1 MSSPEHINDSQ
12 GEEPASPSA
21 YDGNLSDLQ
30 LKLDETPKP
39 FVDTDADLPMSP
51 ISPNEEE
58 AVSGRNTPQEGTPS
72 DGGVNGP
79 EEERPEEEEAQPAE
93 EEEVEDTPTVLF
105 ESAED
110 ALQALIAIATRPID
124 EPHAMMGDPIY
135 QLLTKLGV
143 KERTRKV
150 GEYRAPPQEPHPSST
165 LLMLKR
171 RLHDEFRMEKSEK
184 HRAHCDALQEV
195 EDAHKARMQEL
206 LDKHEAALL
215 AVTNK
220 EAEMM
225 PLPAA
230 PTAKSIHA
238 LQKQLGGDA
247 THQMDAATRRLS
259 TLWKTKYER
268 NCAEL
273 IQANEVLMVSRSEY
287 EQLNTLDGRDAGFLE
302 TKLSILRDD
311 LEAERAKGDS
321 LKQAFLLECRNN
333 GVSPE
338 GFKEAKHK
346 HLGRRQLQ
354 DKYGVGG
361 EEGAGGDEEGAD
373 IPQPPVMINGEF
385 LLDEE
390 QLDGG
395 RTFSFT
401 PDGCRLPSIRE
412 IGQRIAELER
422 EVAIQTGI
430 SDKLLVN
437 IQELEKHLDE
447 AQMTYSR
454 RAGAI
459 ASNEQLPYIETLL
472 VNKSNLESNRSA
484 RFEAHFTAMRHI
496 ISNVE
501 TELSHAK
508 DLGTTIV
515 SLVELEAEAKKEMR
529 LLDIAHARETMI
541 QRISK
546 NVGELSKVD
555 YFNARL
561 HTLACEKRLLDHEFE
576 DAKEKADKAAKS
588 LEERFATLGMATPK
602 K

>member
-12 GEEPASPSA
+12 GEPASPSA

-30 LKLDETPKP
+30 LKLDETPTP
-39 FVDTDADLPMSP
+39 FLDTDADLPMSP
-51 ISPNEEE
+51 IS
-58 AVSGRNTPQEGTPS
+58 AGGSGRNTPNAGIPSNDGAHVEEKEGA
-72 DGGVNGP
+72 V
-79 EEERPEEEEAQPAE
+79 EE
-93 EEEVEDTPTVLF
+93 TPTVLF

-150 GEYRAPPQEPHPSST
+150 GEYRVPPQEPHPSST

-171 RLHDEFRMEKSEK
+171 RLHDEFRMVKSEK
-184 HRAHCDALQEV
+184 HGEHCDALQKLE
-195 EDAHKARMQEL
+195 EAHKARMQEL
-206 LDKHEAALL
+206 LDAQEAALL

-287 EQLNTLDGRDAGFLE
+287 EQLSTLDGRDAGFLE
-302 TKLSILRDD
+302 TKLGILRDD

-354 DKYGVGG
+354 DKYGAGG
-361 EEGAGGDEEGAD
+361 EEGAAAGEVEGAD
-373 IPQPPVMINGEF
+373 IPRPPMMINGEF

-390 QLDGG
+390 QLVGG

-437 IQELEKHLDE
+437 VQELEKHLDE

-459 ASNEQLPYIETLL
+459 ASNEQLPYIETLIL
-472 VNKSNLESNRSA
+472 NKSNLESNRSA
-484 RFEAHFTAMRHI
+484 RYEAHFTAMRHI
-496 ISNVE
+496 ISSVE

-508 DLGTTIV
+508 DLGNTVI

-576 DAKEKADKAAKS
+576 DAKEKADRAAKS